1 MSDNS
6 KDQTEASMEE
16 ILASIR
22 RIISQDEDKGSSD
35 FIEAEEENKE
45 STDRIDDSILVL
57 TDVVDE
63 NGSIDVSET
72 LGKSEKNLNTDSV
85 FVNLGDQSQ
94 GPIVSSK
101 VEELSVSL
109 ISDLVSEL
117 SSGANMGSENKTL
130 EQLTKEMLST
140 MLKEWLDANLPI
152 IVENIVREEIKRI
165 VVKSK

>member
-22 RIISQDEDKGSSD
+22 RIISQDEDKDSSD
-35 FIEAEEENKE
+35 FIESEEENKE

-72 LGKSEKNLNTDSV
+72 LGKSEKNLNTNSV

-130 EQLTKEMLST
+130 EQLTKEMLSK

>member
-22 RIISQDEDKGSSD
+22 RIISQDKDKDSSD
-35 FIEAEEENKE
+35 FIEVEEKNKE
-45 STDRIDDSILVL
+45 STDRIEDRILVL

-63 NGSIDVSET
+63 NGSIDVSKT
-72 LGKSEKNLNTDSV
+72 LGKSETNLTTDSV
-85 FVNLGDQSQ
+85 FVNLDDQRQ

-101 VEELSVSL
+101 VEELSISL
-109 ISDLVSEL
+109 ISDLVSEIG
-117 SSGANMGSENKTL
+117 SGANMGSENKTL